1 MLLLAPLLVQL
12 LLPSTLEPLAA
23 IRALLGETPA
33 TGPASATRITAV
45 ALILVTAALP
55 LTLAQCLERFFFFT
69 DLLLNQVDFPLC
81 LILVFDSLG
90 LFETITEDH
99 LALHIIQLFNHCLVI
114 FVLVQVLW
122 IITKFY

>member
-1 MLLLAPLLVQL
+1 MLLLASFLVQL

-23 IRALLGETPA
+23 IRALLGITP
-33 TGPASATRITAV
+33 ATRITAFT
-45 ALILVTAALP
+45 LILVTAAMP

-69 DLLLNQVDFPLC
+69 DLLLNQVDFTLR
-81 LILVFDSLG
+81 LILVFSSLS

-114 FVLVQVLW
+114 FILVQVLW